1 MKVNVVKKAIK
12 GKITIGV
19 KAKENIIM
27 TVFWVWLIIS
37 ALGMVLA
44 NDFLSCVRIAVAS
57 VVSGASL
64 VVILK
69 NFLGEYYEKN
79 TGYFIQ
85 EKEKRGYKGNKNNR
99 KRKRKMDKN

>member
-19 KAKENIIM
+19 KVKENIIM
-27 TVFWVWLIIS
+27 TVFWVWLINS

-69 NFLGEYYEKN
+69 NFFGRIL
-79 TGYFIQ
+79 
-85 EKEKRGYKGNKNNR
+85 
-99 KRKRKMDKN
+99 

>member
-27 TVFWVWLIIS
+27 TIVFWVWLIT

-44 NDFLSCVRIAVAS
+44 NDFKLC
-57 VVSGASL
+57 
-64 VVILK
+64 
-69 NFLGEYYEKN
+69 
-79 TGYFIQ
+79 
-85 EKEKRGYKGNKNNR
+85 
-99 KRKRKMDKN
+99 

>member
-64 VVILK
+64 IVILK
-69 NFLGEYYEKN
+69 NILFKKKKKGVTKGIRIIENGREKWIR
-79 TGYFIQ
+79 T
-85 EKEKRGYKGNKNNR
+85 NR
-99 KRKRKMDKN
+99 RF

>member
-27 TVFWVWLIIS
+27 TVFWIWLIIS

-44 NDFLSCVRIAVAS
+44 NDFFSCVRIAVAS

-64 VVILK
+64 IVILK
-69 NFLGEYYEKN
+69 NFFGRIL
-79 TGYFIQ
+79 
-85 EKEKRGYKGNKNNR
+85 
-99 KRKRKMDKN
+99 